1 MSSDMP
7 APIPEPLQEVV
18 LEFAKRAEF
27 FAESAKAGGSWMQLQ
42 TWLVSM
48 QPGYDLLTSIGFDG
62 CPRNARMA
70 IAPEKIEEIVKNFSV
85 PDSLE
90 GGL

>member
-7 APIPEPLQEVV
+7 APIPEPLQAVV

-27 FAESAKAGGSWMQLQ
+27 FAESARSGGSWMQLQ
-42 TWLVSM
+42 TWLISM
-48 QPGYDLLTSIGFDG
+48 RPGYDLLSAVGDN
-62 CPRNARMA
+62 CPRNARMT

-90 GGL
+90 GGV